1 MSWEWKTKLKPAVG
15 SFGWGEEWWMQTRWA
30 SNKPKKKR
38 NLPRTCIRST
48 SMCTIGHNLVMLT
61 VMEKLIFQ
69 FISSHVRCTISNT
82 TQTLRVLFSG
92 FSKAFKLWQFQ
103 CDAKKQMSKVCNSVS
118 FIFSGFDGQYVCVCV
133 RFSLVWSQKLFQFGW
148 SGLGH
153 FYQPVASLQ
162 CFLLSFSHR
171 FRSNVENKH

>member
-1 MSWEWKTKLKPAVG
+1 MNANAMSIE
-15 SFGWGEEWWMQTRWA
+15 QTE
-30 SNKPKKKR
+30 KKR

-118 FIFSGFDGQYVCVCV
+118 FIFSGFDGQYVCVC
-133 RFSLVWSQKLFQFGW
+133 SLQFGMKPETFPIRLVRTR
-148 SGLGH
+148 SLLPAGCVPAVFLVVI
-153 FYQPVASLQ
+153 QP
-162 CFLLSFSHR
+162 SFSI
-171 FRSNVENKH
+171 ECGE